1 MSEYVDANNKPYILL
16 IGNAGVG
23 KSSYVRKLANQGF
36 SEFYTPTTGYVDT
49 YIPGL
54 YNFIELSGQEPANE
68 YAEEVLTRADRIYL
82 MASKSSKASI
92 ENIPFWI
99 RKYEHLHLNYTII
112 INKCDIA
119 STDFELNP
127 SLHEAV
133 EQFDHYVNIHYISC
147 KDGPMF
153 V

>member
-1 MSEYVDANNKPYILL
+1 MSSNTIENTKPYILL
-16 IGNAGVG
+16 IGNAAVG
-23 KSSYVRKLANQGF
+23 KSSYVKKLANQGF
-36 SEFYTPTTGYVDT
+36 NEFYTPTTGYVDT
-49 YIPGL
+49 FIPGL

-68 YAEEVLTRADRIYL
+68 YAEEVLSRADRIYV

-99 RKYEHLHLNYTII
+99 NKYNHLSLNYTII
-112 INKCDIA
+112 INKCDIE
-119 STDFELNP
+119 SIDFNMEQ